1 MSKESN
7 NLFHISIE
15 LLRALER
22 KAKQSNIPVKIYI
35 EEIIKTY
42 ILNES
47 NLDKQSI
54 NDERFNQAENLGK
67 DNKKQ
72 PIQKINKTNKSDMV
86 IAIKDKWSLFGII
99 EGKHRGSHNS
109 DKALIVKRYKNTR

>member
-15 LLRALER
+15 LLRDLER
-22 KAKQSNIPVKIYI
+22 KAKQSNILVKNYI

-67 DNKKQ
+67 DNKKE
-72 PIQKINKTNKSDMV
+72 PIQNINKKLRKLNDLEGIKIKSFDKEGFINATKATCKV
-86 IAIKDKWSLFGII
+86 FTKAIVS
-99 EGKHRGSHNS
+99 
-109 DKALIVKRYKNTR
+109 